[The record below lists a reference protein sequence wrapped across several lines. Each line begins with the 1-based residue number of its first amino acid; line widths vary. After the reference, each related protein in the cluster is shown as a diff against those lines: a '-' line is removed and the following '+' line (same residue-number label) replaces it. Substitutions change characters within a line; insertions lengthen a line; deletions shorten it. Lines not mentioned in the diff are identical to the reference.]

1 MAVRKISKGWQVD
14 VTDRGQNVR
23 IRRNFSTQK
32 EAKEAEAKIRLE
44 LKNAVLPKTSIERAL
59 EAYLTGEALSLKDYN
74 SVKSKARAI
83 LPFIVGKSFD
93 DIGQVTDDIKRAMLG
108 KNLEPATIN
117 RRLALLKR
125 VTNLAFDWGWLDQP
139 VARRVKLLP
148 GEKSRH
154 YYLTVN
160 QVQALADLCPITGDI
175 IRIAAYTGLRRGE
188 LFRLNDDNLQEDF
201 IVLMSD
207 TKTNKPRLIPIPE
220 QIKDLI
226 KSIEWPL
233 DSAFDYRL
241 RDEFESARKELSL
254 EHIRFHDLRHTY
266 ASLLAQ
272 AGATLQLIGKA
283 MGHSTPVM
291 TDRYAH
297 LVADNLRDLA
307 DKFASLPA
315 SQYNNDQ
322 VL

>member
-1 MAVRKISKGWQVD
+1 MAIRKISKGWQVD

-74 SVKSKARAI
+74 SVKSKARSI
-83 LPFIVGKSFD
+83 LPFIAGKSFD
-93 DIGQVTDDIKRAMLG
+93 EIGQITDDIKRSMLG
-108 KNLEPATIN
+108 NNLKPATIN

-125 VTNLAFDWGWLDQP
+125 VTNLAFDWGWLEQP

-148 GEKSRH
+148 GEESRH
-154 YYLTVN
+154 YYLTVD
-160 QVQALADLCPITGDI
+160 QVQALADLCPVTGDI

-188 LFRLNDDNLQEDF
+188 LFRLNDTNLKDDF

-207 TKTNKPRLIPIPE
+207 TKTNKPRLIPIPD
-220 QIKDLI
+220 QIKELV

-233 DSAFDYRL
+233 DSLFDYRL
-241 RDEFESARKELSL
+241 RDEFESARLELGL
-254 EHIRFHDLRHTY
+254 KHIRFHDLRHTY

-315 SQYNNDQ
+315 SQYNSDE